1 MVQLKRKA
9 VEHTLAVGAGVAA
22 PLAIEVVGKGK
33 RVSVGK
39 MRVKQSALVGGI
51 GGALAL
57 VAGATETGVRG
68 DDADYAIEF
77 GAASLVTSLGL
88 ELVSRMG
95 AKQQASLAAPDEITL
110 DAGLE
115 AYSTLERGAGFG
127 LAEVKEY

>member
-33 RVSVGK
+33 RVGVGK

-68 DDADYAIEF
+68 EDADYAIEF

-95 AKQQASLAAPDEITL
+95 KQQASLAEVDEITL
-110 DAGLE
+110 GAGLE
-115 AYSTLERGAGFG
+115 DYGGLESGASFG
-127 LAEVKEY
+127 ISMVKEY

>member
-1 MVQLKRKA
+1 MVQMRRKA
-9 VEHTLAVGAGVAA
+9 IEHTLAVGAGVAA

-33 RVSVGK
+33 RVSIGK
-39 MRVKQSALVGGI
+39 MRVKQSALVGGVV
-51 GGALAL
+51 GGLAL
-57 VAGATETGVRG
+57 VAGATETGIRG
-68 DDADYAIEF
+68 EDADYAIEF

-110 DAGLE
+110 GAGLE
-115 AYSTLERGAGFG
+115 GLESSAGFG